1 MKNDKNIAVIIPT
14 YKPQE
19 YLKKCLASIDA
30 QTLSKNKFCVYI
42 ALNGDRHPYEN
53 EILSLLKLY
62 SFNSKYI
69 YIKGLGVS
77 NARNKL
83 INYSKEEFIAFI
95 DDDDLISPN
104 YLSNLL
110 EVSTQ
115 EYIGIAKVYNF
126 KKSIDAVTSNAIGK
140 SYDKLSRL
148 EASKFKTRKYYSPVW
163 AKLIHRDIIGDIRFD
178 TNLKNGEDSLFMAT
192 ISKNIKKLCKPC
204 NEVCYYIYER
214 PNSASRRKIP
224 LKQKL
229 KNDRYL
235 MIAYSKLL
243 LLPQYDRLFILTRIV
258 ALFKTL
264 IMRLN

>member
-19 YLKKCLASIDA
+19 YLKKCLTSIDA

-42 ALNGDRHPYEN
+42 ALNGDRCPYEN

-115 EYIGIAKVYNF
+115 EYVGIAKVYNF
-126 KKSIDAVTSNAIGK
+126 KKSINVVTSHSIGRL
-140 SYDKLSRL
+140 YEKLSPL
-148 EASKFKTRKYYSPVW
+148 ETPKFKTRKYYSPIW
-163 AKLIHRDIIGDIRFD
+163 AKLIHRNIIGNTQFD

-214 PNSASRRKIP
+214 PNSASRRKT
-224 LKQKL
+224 LFKYKL
-229 KNDRYL
+229 KNS
-235 MIAYSKLL
+235 AYVTREYFKLL
-243 LLPQYDRLFILTRIV
+243 MSPDHNKLFILSRIL
-258 ALFKTL
+258 ATLKKL
-264 IMRLN
+264 IMGLN